1 MREVLS
7 ELTTALARRLPC
19 VYCAVVETKG
29 STPQKA
35 GAAMLIYPDGTQAG
49 TLGGGCVEAEVKR
62 RALLGLNNGGR
73 PEVFT
78 FSLDDDY
85 GWDDGLICGGRMTI
99 LAQPLMSETPLFQSA
114 VRYYRRLGELI
125 ERGDGFTSAVVI
137 GETAG
142 LPVGDCYLFDSSGT
156 PIDHVADPAVW
167 ERVTTHLTPLSTRSQ
182 PITKQG
188 IAYLPSQ
195 PRFTIFLVG
204 GGHVGQA
211 VAKLASDVGFDIWV
225 LDDRDRFV
233 SPERFPTASKRLAGD
248 IGVVL
253 KDMAPSLTPAT
264 FAVILTRGHSHDE
277 EALYHLATTACG
289 YVGMIGSK
297 RKIRMIFEDLEAK
310 GIPTEALSRVHAP
323 LGYNIGSQTVPEI
336 AVSIVAELIA
346 CRNVG
351 TSEAARSSWERK
363 TSTGRGCDL
372 NRC

>member
-1 MREVLS
+1 MRELLA
-7 ELTTALARRLPC
+7 ELTNALRRRLPC

-35 GAAMLIYPDGTQAG
+35 GAAMLVYPDGTQAG

-62 RALLGLNNGGR
+62 RALAGLNNGGR
-73 PEVFT
+73 AEVFS

-99 LAQPLMSETPLFQSA
+99 LAHSLAAEGSLFETASE
-114 VRYYRRLGELI
+114 YYQRLHDLAD
-125 ERGDGFTSAVVI
+125 RGQGFTEAVII
-137 GETAG
+137 GEAAS
-142 LPVGDCYLFDSSGT
+142 LPLGDRYLFDTAGNPLLHIADQPVWNPVKANLAPLDIRSKPGT
-156 PIDHVADPAVW
+156 
-167 ERVTTHLTPLSTRSQ
+167 RG
-182 PITKQG
+182 G
-188 IAYLPSQ
+188 IAYLPAL

-211 VAKLASDVGFDIWV
+211 VAKLASDVGFEIWV

-233 SPERFPTASKRLAGD
+233 SPERFPTARKRLIGD
-248 IGVVL
+248 IGTTL
-253 KDMAPSLTPAT
+253 REIAPTLTPSI
-264 FAVILTRGHSHDE
+264 FAVILTRGHNHDE

-297 RKIRMIFEDLEAK
+297 RKIRMIYEDLEAK
-310 GIPTEALSRVHAP
+310 GIPTDALARVHAP

-346 CRNVG
+346 CRNAG
-351 TSEAARSSWERK
+351 TTDQARQSWNPPSSVRR
-363 TSTGRGCDL
+363 TGTF
-372 NRC
+372 